1 METASNSTDLTQS
14 PIKTKEDNSQKII
27 NLDTDESKDTKDSAN
42 PFPSSS
48 PNIITLASEEPKQKG
63 KNNKSKKEK
72 KEFPKPIK
80 KIKFDDTP
88 DKDKSKEKN
97 NVKKEKEKEK
107 EKGKGKEISET
118 LLDND
123 KDKNKDNSN
132 KGIKDIIIEI
142 GDDKDS
148 PTQKKEKKKKSKK
161 EPKDPKDQ
169 ETKNRNSVISG
180 YNAFIF
186 YEKEKFKGVNCK
198 EINVREYVSQISS
211 EWRKMSEKDK
221 EPYVKMAIDFKNNN
235 KLPMDE
241 KGQLLTKKRKRKA
254 TTKEKKGSNKIKKEK
269 SSDGTKNKKV
279 STSAKKI
286 KIERKGSESQD
297 KKNNDNNEND
307 NDNDECMNNLI
318 YSVFVPF
325 VEKAYEYFNSKGI
338 IRSKK

>member
-97 NVKKEKEKEK
+97 NVKKEKEK
-107 EKGKGKEISET
+107 GKGKEISET

-132 KGIKDIIIEI
+132 KGFKDIIIEI

-148 PTQKKEKKKKSKK
+148 PTPKKEKKKKSKK

-169 ETKNRNSVISG
+169 ETKSRNSVISG

-254 TTKEKKGSNKIKKEK
+254 TTKEKK
-269 SSDGTKNKKV
+269 
-279 STSAKKI
+279 
-286 KIERKGSESQD
+286 RK
-297 KKNNDNNEND
+297 
-307 NDNDECMNNLI
+307 
-318 YSVFVPF
+318 
-325 VEKAYEYFNSKGI
+325 
-338 IRSKK
+338 